1 MTRNARS
8 SLGSL
13 RGALLALAM
22 CATASAGTAASNQDA
37 TAPVPSASRYT
48 FLVGFGPGGVPDLAA
63 RLIADRLQARHKT
76 PAVVVNKP
84 GVGGMLAAQEV
95 LDATPDGATPLSVT
109 PAHATA
115 PAIYR
120 DLRYDTLRDFA
131 PVTLIGD
138 GPAMVIVPASSQVTD
153 MADLVRR
160 AKAEPGRLTYSSAGV
175 GGSTH
180 FAAELLR
187 QKAGIDVLHIPYKG
201 VAQAMTEVVAGRVD
215 FTVAPYVA
223 AVKLVQAGK
232 ARALAVAGK
241 QRMPEMPD
249 VPTVS
254 ESGVPG
260 YEWSFWYGLLVSSK
274 TPAETVARLNREVVD
289 ILRSPDVQSK
299 LADMGVDIAA
309 SSPEA
314 FQALLTDEVAKFK
327 AIAKAANIEPN

>member
-1 MTRNARS
+1 M
-8 SLGSL
+8 
-13 RGALLALAM
+13 LLALAM
-22 CATASAGTAASNQDA
+22 GTAANAGMAASAQEGA
-37 TAPVPSASRYT
+37 APVPEASRYT
-48 FLVGFGPGGVPDLAA
+48 FFVGFGPGGVPDLAA
-63 RLIADRLQARHKT
+63 RLIAEKIQARHQI

-84 GVGGMLAAQEV
+84 GVGGMLAAQDV
-95 LDATPDGATPLSVT
+95 LDATPDGSTLLSVT

-115 PAIYR
+115 PAVYR
-120 DLRYDTLRDFA
+120 NLRYDTLKDFA

-138 GPAMVIVPASSQVTD
+138 GPAVVIVPAASTVVD

-187 QKAGIDVLHIPYKG
+187 QKAGIEVLHVPYKG

-232 ARALAVAGK
+232 VRALAVAGK
-241 QRMPEMPD
+241 QHMPEMPD
-249 VPTVS
+249 VPTVP

-260 YEWSFWYGLLVSSK
+260 YEWSFWYGLLVSAK
-274 TPAETVARLNREVVD
+274 TPPEAVARLNREVVAILHEPD
-289 ILRSPDVQSK
+289 IQTRLGE
-299 LADMGVDIAA
+299 MGVAIAA

-314 FQALLTDEVAKFK
+314 FQALLTEEVAKFK
-327 AIAKAANIEPN
+327 AIATAANIQPN